1 MNGERRKRKKKI
13 VRFRRKNSRVYK
25 IGGFVLLVV
34 VTLFILMLTPIFN
47 AKWIDIKGAEK
58 VSGGEIKSAISY
70 YQGVNIFKINLPKS
84 EKKLLEIPY
93 VETAEVHRKLPDG
106 IRVTITER
114 VPVAYVKYGGGYA
127 LCDKTGRLLEQVKKV
142 EVPLAE
148 ITGAPTEG
156 LKIGQTLGDKNEE
169 AQRAYTVLY
178 EKLDEYQL
186 FDRVTRIDVKNPYY
200 LSFMFDGNKTVVIGD
215 GYRLEYKFM
224 MLQAAIE
231 DLAPSEKGTINLT
244 VEGKAIFSPA
254 EEENTEKN
262 L

>member
-1 MNGERRKRKKKI
+1 MNGEKRKRKKKI

-47 AKWIDIKGAEK
+47 AKWIDIKGNEK
-58 VSGGEIKSAISY
+58 VSGGEIKTAISY
-70 YQGVNIFKINLPKS
+70 YQGMNIFRLNLPKA
-84 EKKLLEIPY
+84 EKNLLKIPY

-114 VPVAYVKYGGGYA
+114 VPVAYIKTGGSFM
-127 LCDKTGRLLEQVKKV
+127 LCDKTGRILEQVKKI
-142 EVPLAE
+142 ETPLAQ
-148 ITGAPTEG
+148 IIGAPTDG
-156 LKIGQTLGDKNEE
+156 LKVGQNLGDKSEE

-178 EKLDEYQL
+178 EKLNEYQL
-186 FDRVTRIDVKNPYY
+186 FDRVSGIDVKNPYL

-215 GYRLEYKFM
+215 GYRLDYKFM
-224 MLQAAIE
+224 MLQATIE

-244 VEGKAIFSPA
+244 VEGKAIFTPA
-254 EEENTEKN
+254 EE
-262 L
+262 